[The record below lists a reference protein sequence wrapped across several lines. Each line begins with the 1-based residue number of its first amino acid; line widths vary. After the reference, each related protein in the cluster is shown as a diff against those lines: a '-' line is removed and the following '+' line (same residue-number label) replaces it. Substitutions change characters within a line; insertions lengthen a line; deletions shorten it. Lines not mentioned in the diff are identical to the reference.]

1 MAVVVAVVL
10 LVVFFLLPMLHA
22 ATEKRA
28 ELLDTNAKLEVSQ
41 SAETL
46 KPGDRACVRR
56 LDVEL
61 PRVQLRVYPG
71 FAVARSPA
79 LAVTVRDRGGDE
91 LAQARAADYVNGQP
105 LSIPV
110 DVGRPRRDATV
121 CLRNT
126 GGDPVTLAHAE
137 VPQEGRPHLPV
148 RVDVITRPFTTVD
161 RFPVALT
168 RASFFK
174 SDIVSRTLI
183 VLLALVVLALAA
195 AAVVLVLRTRRD
207 EDAGA

>member
-1 MAVVVAVVL
+1 VVAVVL
-10 LVVFFLLPMLHA
+10 LVVFLVLPMLHA
-22 ATEKRA
+22 ATEKRS

-46 KPGDRACVRR
+46 KPGGRACVRR

-61 PRVQLRVYPG
+61 PRVDVRVYPG
-71 FAVARSPA
+71 FAAARPPE
-79 LAVTVRDRGGDE
+79 LRLTVQDRGGAV
-91 LAQARAADYVNGQP
+91 LAEGRATSYANGLP
-105 LSIPV
+105 LLVPV

-121 CLRNT
+121 CLRNV

-137 VPQEGRPHLPV
+137 LPQEGRRRLPV
-148 RVDVITRPFTTVD
+148 RVDVTTRTFTTVE

-174 SDIVSRTLI
+174 SDIVSRPLI
-183 VLLALVVLALAA
+183 ALLALVVLALAA
-195 AAVVLVLRTRRD
+195 AAIVLVLRARRD